1 MLEVRIG
8 TIILRSVV
16 YSGAM
21 VTVGLQLRFQDSYDM
36 AVAAGV
42 VEWARS
48 KGQWRLKGQGP
59 LFGETLSDCDGLIAR
74 IESEEEARVMAD
86 LGIPIID
93 IANSATGVLFSQVAN
108 DDYQTGVIGA
118 HYLKELGSRNWGW
131 CGVSGVRWA
140 RERLRGFIAGSLCP
154 AGQVMA
160 FNQSLG
166 WWRRLYEESDE
177 LEAWLMGLHKPIA
190 LFCCNDLSA
199 MKVELACQR
208 LGISIPDEVMVLGVD
223 NETLICELA
232 TPSISSIQPDCRMI
246 GYEAASLLDDLLH
259 GRITGRQSRKIAPLP
274 IIERE
279 STRYAHCS
287 DEHVGDALRLIKRE
301 ASYGLTAAEVAAES
315 AISRRALEIRFKNE
329 RGRTILEEIVRQRL
343 QEASRLLIYS
353 ALTVSEV
360 GQLSGFASEHRFFAL
375 FKEAYGMTP
384 LSYRKERGQL

>member
-1 MLEVRIG
+1 MLEVRMG
-8 TIILRSVV
+8 TIILRRVV
-16 YSGAM
+16 YSRTM
-21 VTVGLQLRFQDSYDM
+21 VTVGLQLRFQDGYDM

-74 IESEEEARVMAD
+74 IESEEEAHAMAN

-93 IANSATGVLFSQVAN
+93 IANSATSDLFSQVTN
-108 DDYQTGVIGA
+108 DDYQTGVTA
-118 HYLKELGSRNWGW
+118 SHYLKELGSQNWGW

-154 AGQVMA
+154 VSQVNA

-166 WWRRLYEESDE
+166 WWRQLYEESEE
-177 LEAWLMGLHKPIA
+177 LDAWLAGLPRPIA
-190 LFCCNDLSA
+190 IFCCNDLSA

-208 LGISIPDEVMVLGVD
+208 LKISIPDEVMVLGVD

-246 GYEAASLLDDLLH
+246 GYEAASVLDGLLT
-259 GRITGRQSRKIAPLP
+259 GRATGRQSRKIAPLP
-274 IIERE
+274 VIERE

-287 DEHVGDALRLIKRE
+287 DEHVGHALRLIKRE
-301 ASYGLTAAEVAAES
+301 ASYGLTAGEVAAES
-315 AISRRALEIRFKNE
+315 ALSRRALEIRFKSE
-329 RGRTILEEIVRQRL
+329 RGRTILEEIQRQRL
-343 QEASRLLIYS
+343 QEASRLLVHS
-353 ALTVSEV
+353 TLTVTEV
-360 GQLSGFASEHRFFAL
+360 SQLSGFASEHRFYTL
-375 FKEAYGMTP
+375 FKAAFSMTP
-384 LSYRKERGQL
+384 LAYRNQRRQL